1 VRALRLKRGEDRRL
15 RAGHLWIFSNEVNVA
30 ASPLTDFEPG
40 EPAVVLDAAGRA
52 LGTAYVNP
60 APLICARLVSRK
72 ANDPLGADML
82 RARLARALALRGR
95 LFDRPFYRLCH
106 GEGDFLPGLTADR
119 YGDILTAQFNT
130 AGIDRL
136 RDTLLELF
144 HDLLRP
150 SCLALLNDNAFRD
163 LENLPRRT
171 EVPVGAAPDHLELVE
186 NGIGFRAP
194 FLAAPGANSAGMQK
208 SGWFFDQRANRL
220 EAARHARGARVLDAF
235 CYAGAFG
242 VYAATAG
249 AGSVCFVDSSRA
261 ALEAA
266 SANLAANAPDCE
278 GSFLPGDALG
288 RFNKVEA
295 PRADFSE
302 NPRRETLARR
312 TCFVV
317 ASAAGESSSLTD
329 ESGGDKQAFQ
339 SENTPGDAAR
349 EGGGIL
355 RRLYEEGRR
364 FDLVCL
370 DPPAFIKRRKDA
382 VRGAAAYRRLNA
394 LGLALLD
401 DGGILVS
408 SSCSH
413 HLSAGEHARCIAL
426 AAAGRRLDAQ
436 FLYRGGQAA
445 DHPVH
450 PAMPESAYLT
460 CFVARVG
467 KA

>member
-1 VRALRLKRGEDRRL
+1 
-15 RAGHLWIFSNEVNVA
+15 
-30 ASPLTDFEPG
+30 
-40 EPAVVLDAAGRA
+40 
-52 LGTAYVNP
+52 VNP

-72 ANDPLGADML
+72 ADDPLGADML
-82 RARLARALALRGR
+82 RRRLARAFALRER
-95 LFDRPFYRLCH
+95 LFERPFYRLCH

-119 YGDILTAQFNT
+119 YGDTLAAQFNT

-150 SCLALLNDNAFRD
+150 SCMVLCNDNAFRD
-163 LENLPRRT
+163 LERLPRRT
-171 EVPVGAAPDHLELVE
+171 EVPAGAAPERIELVE
-186 NGIGFRAP
+186 NDLLFRAP
-194 FLAAPGANSAGMQK
+194 FLAAPGANPAGMQK

-249 AGSVCFVDSSRA
+249 AASVCFVDSSRA

-266 SANLAANAPDCE
+266 NANLAANAPGCE
-278 GSFLPGDALG
+278 GSFLPGDAL
-288 RFNKVEA
+288 
-295 PRADFSE
+295 
-302 NPRRETLARR
+302 
-312 TCFVV
+312 
-317 ASAAGESSSLTD
+317 
-329 ESGGDKQAFQ
+329 
-339 SENTPGDAAR
+339 GDAAR

-355 RRLYEEGRR
+355 RRLCEEGRR

-382 VRGAAAYRRLNA
+382 AKGAAAYRRLNA
-394 LGLALLD
+394 LGLDLLD

-413 HLSAGEHARCIAL
+413 HLDAEEHKQCIAR
-426 AAAGRRLDAQ
+426 AAAKRRLDVQ
-436 FLYRGGQAA
+436 LLYRGGQAA